1 MKIVMLTPYFYPHTG
16 GTEKYVKDLSIGLVQ
31 AGHEVTVI
39 SNNVPIRAKAPAE
52 EVMQGV
58 RIKRLPAFDFFYL
71 PISLPFNLKL
81 VEDFDIIH
89 AHAPAFS
96 FVRSVGDKVKT
107 PLVLTY
113 HCDTVAFD
121 KIMGIPIPGFIR
133 TAFEESFNAYARLWL
148 PKVDAIIS
156 TTESYASTS
165 HVLKDFPHYVVPIG
179 VHYEN
184 FDPVIKKLGIT
195 EEKRLKN
202 QVLFVG
208 RLAANKGV
216 EYLIRAVPKILTR
229 FPDTKF
235 IIAGEGEEK
244 PHLLTLIKL
253 FKVEEAITF
262 FGTVTFE
269 KLIELYTTSTVFVLP
284 SINRLEAFGI
294 VQLEAMACST
304 PVVVSNIPGVK
315 EVAGE
320 GGFLAEPKDPD
331 SLAEAICKILS
342 NREKAREMG
351 RHARM
356 LVEKRYN
363 WKIIVERIVEIYKG
377 VIRKKA

>member
-1 MKIVMLTPYFYPHTG
+1 
-16 GTEKYVKDLSIGLVQ
+16 
-31 AGHEVTVI
+31 
-39 SNNVPIRAKAPAE
+39 
-52 EVMQGV
+52 
-58 RIKRLPAFDFFYL
+58 
-71 PISLPFNLKL
+71 
-81 VEDFDIIH
+81 
-89 AHAPAFS
+89 
-96 FVRSVGDKVKT
+96 
-107 PLVLTY
+107 
-113 HCDTVAFD
+113 
-121 KIMGIPIPGFIR
+121 
-133 TAFEESFNAYARLWL
+133 
-148 PKVDAIIS
+148 
-156 TTESYASTS
+156 
-165 HVLKDFPHYVVPIG
+165 
-179 VHYEN
+179 
-184 FDPVIKKLGIT
+184 
-195 EEKRLKN
+195 
-202 QVLFVG
+202 
-208 RLAANKGV
+208 
-216 EYLIRAVPKILTR
+216 LIRAVPKILTR